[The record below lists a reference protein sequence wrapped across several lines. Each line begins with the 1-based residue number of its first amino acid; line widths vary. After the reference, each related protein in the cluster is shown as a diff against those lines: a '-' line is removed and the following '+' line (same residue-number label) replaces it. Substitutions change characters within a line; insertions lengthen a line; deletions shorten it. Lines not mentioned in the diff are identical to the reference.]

1 MITEQQQLDRSNS
14 AETVDAMMEVTL
26 EDFADSFGVTVDD
39 VPERCRERIALGHF
53 RYRKVEGQERDRII
67 LEVLKK
73 IATDRQVVGATDRK
87 DVWNAG
93 WEENYEAFVQSGHD
107 LAKLVPRFVRPGQ
120 PIRWQQGYII
130 PENQWFERDFFA
142 VLREWLF
149 ETYCADA
156 DAIYEFGCGTG
167 MNLAAFAQRY
177 PDKEYHGFDFVPPAQ
192 KMVDAMAQAY
202 GWRMQGHLFDMTAP
216 DAHIEFK
223 GNSRLLTFGALEQL
237 AGKIETFFEFVL
249 ERSPGLCVHVEPVVD
264 LYDED
269 NLIDFLAASF
279 HRKRGY
285 TANLLSYLQD
295 LESRGKIELLKVKR
309 SFFGSLF
316 MEGYTVLAWRPIG

>member
-1 MITEQQQLDRSNS
+1 MMIEQQVNKSGLEEV
-14 AETVDAMMEVTL
+14 AATVAEVTL
-26 EDFADSFGVTVDD
+26 ADFAESFGITVEDM
-39 VPERCRERIALGHF
+39 PERCREMIAYGNF
-53 RYRKVEGQERDRII
+53 RYRKAEGQKRDRII

-73 IATDRQVVGATDRK
+73 IAADRQVVGASERK

-93 WEENYEAFVQSGHD
+93 WEESYEGFVRSGYD
-107 LAKLVPRFVRPGQ
+107 LARLVPRFIRPGQ
-120 PIRWQQGYII
+120 PIRWRQEYII
-130 PENQWFERDFFA
+130 PENEWFELDYFA

-156 DAIYEFGCGTG
+156 NAIYEFGCGTG
-167 MNLAAFAQRY
+167 FNLAALAQRY
-177 PDKEYHGFDFVPPAQ
+177 PDKEFHGFDFVPPAK
-192 KMVDAMAQAY
+192 KMLDAMAGVY
-202 GWRMQGHLFDMTAP
+202 GWRMQGHMFDMTAP
-216 DAHIEFK
+216 DARIEFRD
-223 GNSRLLTFGALEQL
+223 NSRLLTFGALEQL
-237 AGKIETFFEFVL
+237 AGRIEAFFDFVL
-249 ERSPGLCVHVEPVVD
+249 KRSPSLCVHVEPVID

-285 TANLLSYLQD
+285 TANLLGLLKD

-316 MEGYTVLAWRPIG
+316 MEGYTCLVWRPIG